1 VIRAILVCA
10 AALVA
15 AAFLAAAGRSAPSTC
30 LRAEIAEWSIVPSA
44 GVVPAGRVCISA
56 RNLGEEMHQLLV
68 VRTPRF
74 GATLRLR
81 GDRAVAS
88 PVAAPISIGPGQTRS
103 FIVRL
108 RPGSYVLL
116 DNLSWSYWKGTSVS
130 ISVR

>member
-1 VIRAILVCA
+1 VIRAIFVGA

-15 AAFLAAAGRSAPSTC
+15 ASFLATAGRSAPSTC
-30 LRAEIAEWSIVPSA
+30 LRAEIAEWSIVPSM
-44 GVVPAGRVCISA
+44 GIVPAGRVCISA
-56 RNLGEEMHQLLV
+56 SNLGEETHQLMV

-74 GATLRLR
+74 AAALRLR

-88 PVAAPISIGPGQTRS
+88 PVAAPISIEPGQTRS
-103 FIVRL
+103 FVVRL

-116 DNLSWSYWKGTSVS
+116 DNLSWHYWKGTSVA